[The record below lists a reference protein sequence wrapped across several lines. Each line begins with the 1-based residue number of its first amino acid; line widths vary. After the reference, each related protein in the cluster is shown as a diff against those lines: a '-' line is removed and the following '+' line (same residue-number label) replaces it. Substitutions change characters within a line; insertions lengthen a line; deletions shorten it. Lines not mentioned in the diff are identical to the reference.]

1 MRHYRLGAH
10 TKSDLKV
17 HLVWAN
23 HYFTGATSEQLKQV
37 LDSFFR
43 FWDET
48 LAKPSARAASRQ

>member
-1 MRHYRLGAH
+1 M
-10 TKSDLKV
+10 

-48 LAKPSARAASRQ
+48 LAKPSAKAESRQ